1 MYLPAF
7 ILLLALV
14 VVTLC
19 DLWRKPAAGST
30 SENIARCSSV
40 TLLIVCVVSAA
51 TSSELGTLSTLYTV
65 IGIAVYTTAAG
76 VGRFQAASSI
86 LQWFAVVY
94 DASEPGSLCSA
105 APGVFVVAV
114 TCILFH
120 STFVTYLVHNE
131 QR

>member
-19 DLWRKPAAGST
+19 DLWQKPGST

-40 TLLIVCVVSAA
+40 TLLIACVVSAA

-86 LQWFAVVY
+86 SQWFAVVY
-94 DASEPGSLCSA
+94 DASEPGSLCSI
-105 APGVFVVAV
+105 APRVIIVTV